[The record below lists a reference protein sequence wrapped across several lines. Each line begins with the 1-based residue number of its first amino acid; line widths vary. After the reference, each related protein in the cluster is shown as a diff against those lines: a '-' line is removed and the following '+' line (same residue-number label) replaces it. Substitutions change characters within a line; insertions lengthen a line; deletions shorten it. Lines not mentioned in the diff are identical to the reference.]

1 MVVVRNARLIEQ
13 IDGLVLNRL
22 LLGGCIPI
30 PIPIPGDIL
39 ELVGVGGVRA
49 VGITQDSPTIL
60 VGIQATFVHY

>member
-30 PIPIPGDIL
+30 PIPGDIL

-60 VGIQATFVHY
+60 VSIQATFVHY